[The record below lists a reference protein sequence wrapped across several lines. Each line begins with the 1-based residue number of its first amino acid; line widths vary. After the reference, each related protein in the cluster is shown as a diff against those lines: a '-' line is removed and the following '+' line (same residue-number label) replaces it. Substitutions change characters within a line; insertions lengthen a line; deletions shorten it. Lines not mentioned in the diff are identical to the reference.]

1 MGIWRLREVRIRHNP
16 NVANEIFAKYITF
29 FSSYSIKVVCFK

>member
-16 NVANEIFAKYITF
+16 NVANEIFAKYYITF
-29 FSSYSIKVVCFK
+29 FSS